1 MPRAF
6 EQSRA
11 MRRSSDRLALA
22 KIAPFWRIHS
32 PTACAG
38 SVSVG
43 VTARL
48 ASERTLP
55 ASSTA
60 RTSQHGA
67 GTHSATFCT
76 SVSATRSGSR
86 LEFTARIISAS
97 TSARASFRRSA
108 ACDGRSRSA
117 RSVRKTG
124 TLALL
129 GRRRARVCR
138 ARPVTRLCVPFGMT
152 NPSKSFC
159 TEQIY
164 HIRTLRLASLE
175 YRTVGSPG
183 SGGFW
188 GSPFGVRVRDSGSGA
203 RGSGLGARCS
213 AAGCSRLAIAHRV
226 GARFGGGSLQQ
237 RTLAASRRAAR
248 TPVDSGII

>member
-1 MPRAF
+1 
-6 EQSRA
+6 

-32 PTACAG
+32 PTAWAG

-183 SGGFW
+183 SGAFW
-188 GSPFGVRVRDSGSGA
+188 GLAAGCWQLAVGVGA
-203 RGSGLGARCS
+203 GVRGSGLG
-213 AAGCSRLAIAHRV
+213 LAV
-226 GARFGGGSLQQ
+226 GG
-237 RTLAASRRAAR
+237 
-248 TPVDSGII
+248 